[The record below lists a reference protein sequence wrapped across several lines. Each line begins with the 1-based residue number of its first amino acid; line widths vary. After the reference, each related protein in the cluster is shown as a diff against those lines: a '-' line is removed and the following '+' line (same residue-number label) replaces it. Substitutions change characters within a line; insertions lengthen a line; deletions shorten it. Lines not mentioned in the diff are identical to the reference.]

1 MGSESNEKKLEKK
14 KRAIPGHFVEAGG
27 EEGQAGWS
35 SKRPGGRVPNNDLM
49 QARQKLRR
57 RQKSVSD
64 EDQKKMSKWKVVGHV
79 VGSVMS
85 KSNDNKIQE
94 DPTERKNESPS
105 VDKVVTPKD
114 DSKTIEPQQ
123 QSDEKKTLG
132 KKSRSLPG
140 HFIESSEDDGQA
152 GWTSKR
158 PGGRVP
164 DNDIMQARQKLRS

>member
-85 KSNDNKIQE
+85 KSTDNKIQE
-94 DPTERKNESPS
+94 DPTERKNDSPS
-105 VDKVVTPKD
+105 LDEVGAAQD
-114 DSKTIEPQQ
+114 DSKKLEPQQ
-123 QSDEKKTLG
+123 QTGDKK
-132 KKSRSLPG
+132 
-140 HFIESSEDDGQA
+140 
-152 GWTSKR
+152 
-158 PGGRVP
+158 
-164 DNDIMQARQKLRS
+164 